1 MGLLCM
7 AMVMTRDV
15 SKLIVTEVVR
25 TVVVGMFV
33 STIRQV
39 TVICTRWRRRGCDGT
54 MATLPVMSKVHCRS
68 RMMMLIVGSR
78 RVIFIDG

>member
-1 MGLLCM
+1 MGLLRM
-7 AMVMTRDV
+7 AVVMTCGM
-15 SKLIVTEVVR
+15 SKLVVTEVVR

-39 TVICTRWRRRGCDGT
+39 TVICARWRRRGCDGT
-54 MATLPVMSKVHCRS
+54 VTTLPIMSRVHCES